1 MIRSF
6 RDRETERVFRG
17 QVSRKLPR
25 SIQRASF
32 RKLVQLD
39 QAVSLEALRQ
49 TPGNHLERLEHD
61 RAGQWSIRINDQW
74 RICFIWDDGA
84 HRVEITDYH

>member
-6 RDRETERVFRG
+6 RDRETERIFG
-17 QVSRKLPR
+17 QSSRKLPP
-25 SIQRASF
+25 SIQRVAL

-39 QAVSLEALRQ
+39 QAKSRDALRNV
-49 TPGNHLERLEHD
+49 PGN
-61 RAGQWSIRINDQW
+61 QWSIRINDQW